1 MKKTKKND
9 PSYNNKQ
16 NNLKNYNKILR
27 RNINAAKNNYSK
39 QKLEECKNDM
49 KNTWKFINKIISNKN
64 TKRFSEYM
72 LDQNGRKIYDKL
84 VIANKFNE
92 YFINSS
98 KLIDTSTPNPNNV
111 RVDDFLTRTITTV
124 FKFGF
129 INQSDLNKIVQD
141 LKPKQSKGVDNVSSY
156 ILKKVY
162 FSIWQPLL
170 FLINYSLRSG
180 KFPNALKIANT
191 MPVYKKDD

>member
-1 MKKTKKND
+1 ML
-9 PSYNNKQ
+9 Q
-16 NNLKNYNKILR
+16 
-27 RNINAAKNNYSK
+27 KNNYSK

-129 INQSDLNKIVQD
+129 INQSDLNK
-141 LKPKQSKGVDNVSSY
+141 L
-156 ILKKVY
+156 
-162 FSIWQPLL
+162 
-170 FLINYSLRSG
+170 
-180 KFPNALKIANT
+180 
-191 MPVYKKDD
+191 YKT